1 MSKYIIGATADIGVD
16 RELQE
21 DFVQFKELDPNNLL
35 CVIADGSGSRP
46 QLPQPASIVSMDIIE
61 FIGSIFDENKK
72 YLVED
77 AEFFLKMAL
86 LQSNRLLGAFKMGN
100 EEKYAGYAASVTCC
114 LMMENGRFS
123 VAHSGNTRLY
133 IIRNG
138 KISQLTKDHTKAA
151 KLLDDGKIDI
161 ETYHVHPDRLAVTAG
176 IGVVLEP
183 TIQTFTGKLKENDLL
198 LMTTDGIHYAL
209 QGDAIAQI
217 VLESRDTVSATAALI
232 DAAKNIVKYPDNMS
246 AILMHQNRG

>member
-1 MSKYIIGATADIGVD
+1 
-16 RELQE
+16 
-21 DFVQFKELDPNNLL
+21 
-35 CVIADGSGSRP
+35 
-46 QLPQPASIVSMDIIE
+46 MDIIE
-61 FIGSIFDENKK
+61 FISCIFEGNKK
-72 YLVED
+72 YLLED
-77 AEFFLKMAL
+77 AEFFLKMAM
-86 LQSNRLLGAFKMGN
+86 LQANRLLGAFKMGN
-100 EEKYAGYAASVTCC
+100 EEKYAGYASSVTCC

-151 KLLDDGKIDI
+151 KLLDEGKIDI
-161 ETYHVHPDRLAVTAG
+161 ETYHVHPDRLSVTAG

-183 TIQTFTGKLKENDLL
+183 DIQTFTGKFKENDLL

-217 VLESRDTVSATAALI
+217 VLESRDTVSATASLVE
-232 DAAKNIVKYPDNMS
+232 AAKNIVKYPDNMS
-246 AILMHQNRG
+246 AILMHQNQE